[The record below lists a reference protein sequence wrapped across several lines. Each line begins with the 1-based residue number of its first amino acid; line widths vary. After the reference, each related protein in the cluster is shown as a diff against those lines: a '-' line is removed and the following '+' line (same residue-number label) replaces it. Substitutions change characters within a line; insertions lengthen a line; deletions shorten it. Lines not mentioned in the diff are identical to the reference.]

1 MLFIHAYVRLQ
12 HSHMWIAFRGVLGRI
27 IVSPAH
33 HQVHHSANP
42 KHFNKNFGLPCAVGL
57 DVRHALCAG
66 EDARAPHLRLP
77 RPAGCAHVKGE
88 LVDPFINAAGHI
100 WPKRPADMPALPVA

>member
-1 MLFIHAYVRLQ
+1 M
-12 HSHMWIAFRGVLGRI
+12 LGRI
-27 IVSPAH
+27 FVSPAH

-42 KHFNKNFGLPCAVGL
+42 KHFNKNFGSCL
-57 DVRHALCAG
+57 ALWDWMFGTLAG

-77 RPAGCAHVKGE
+77 RTAGCAHVKGE

-100 WPKRPADMPALPVA
+100 WPKRPEGASVLPVAEREQD